1 MEISRRTLLVAGV
14 GGTAALGAASVLG
27 GASLAESVLAR
38 LVGRERTDAFIPDAP
53 EGRVVLE
60 EVYSPARGQDVGL
73 FTAVPAGH
81 GTGRGL
87 PVCLVLHGASSDTA
101 DFQPFGLPRFLS
113 ASAVRNGWPFV
124 LFGVD
129 GGVSNWEPDGSD
141 DPQRMLLEEVPGWV
155 DERGF
160 DADRV
165 AAWGWSMGGYGAL
178 RLAQLRPEPL
188 RAVAAFS
195 PAVTEGD
202 AVSADAAAL
211 AGTPVGLW
219 CGLDDPLLPA
229 VEALARALDPPP
241 VVASFLAGG
250 HTRVFWN
257 EHTLTAFRFLAARLA
272 G

>member
-1 MEISRRTLLVAGV
+1 MELSRRTLLLGGV
-14 GGTAALGAASVLG
+14 GGVAAAGAASVLG
-27 GASLAESVLAR
+27 GASLAERVIAR
-38 LVGRERTDAFIPDAP
+38 LVGREPSDAFIPDAP

-60 EVYSPARGQDVGL
+60 QVYSAARGRDVGL

-81 GTGRGL
+81 GAGRGL
-87 PVCLVLHGASSDTA
+87 PVCLVLHGASATTA

-113 ASAVRNGWPFV
+113 ASAARGAPPFV

-165 AAWGWSMGGYGAL
+165 AAWGWSMGGYGTL
-178 RLAQLRPEPL
+178 RLAQLRSQPL
-188 RAVAAFS
+188 RGVAAFS
-195 PAVTEGD
+195 PAVAEGD
-202 AVSADAAAL
+202 AVFADDAAL
-211 AGTPVGLW
+211 ADTPVGLW

-229 VEALARALDPPP
+229 VQALARVLHPPP

-257 EHTLTAFRFLAARLA
+257 EHTLRAFRFLAVRLS